1 MSSVLTKFLVLPLA
15 VVAQVFSTIP
25 ETHLRLTLFY
35 PSSSRHDAGRRVSA
49 PTGMSIARS
58 GNIYVVDDGNSRI
71 VKLGPTGGFISEFG
85 GPGSGQ
91 AAIQRSGL
99 GASITV
105 DQNEYVYVGNPVS
118 PKVQVFDSN
127 GAFIRSFR
135 VPFPVMSIA
144 VNRKQEIHVAVS
156 TNLATAKLILVFSET
171 GTFLRQFGDRLV
183 TSPGEI
189 TRSVNQTVI
198 ACDRQDNLYLAFR
211 SWPIIRKYSP
221 AGILTAEQQF
231 RVPSELVSEADRKNF
246 SLDFIARHA
255 DSSFVLPLL
264 THSISVSGSGRGYLL
279 LNAHSV
285 VVFESNCRVT
295 RQFRFRAP
303 RDRQNLFTR
312 LVGDLNSRRLY
323 LLDTR
328 SGEIYVTPGL

>member
-1 MSSVLTKFLVLPLA
+1 MSSVFTKFLVLPLA

-25 ETHLRLTLFY
+25 ETAIRLTLFY
-35 PSSSRHDAGRRVSA
+35 PSSSRDAAAKFSA
-49 PTGMSIARS
+49 PTAMTVALS

-71 VKLGPTGGFISEFG
+71 VKLGRTGRFILEFG
-85 GPGSGQ
+85 GSGSEQ

-105 DQNEYVYVGNPVS
+105 DQNENVYVGNSVS

-127 GAFIRSFR
+127 GGFIRSFR

-156 TNLATAKLILVFSET
+156 TNSATAKLILVFSET

-183 TSPGEI
+183 TNPGQV
-189 TRSVNQTVI
+189 TRSVNQAVI
-198 ACDRQDNLYLAFR
+198 ACDREDNLYLAFR

-231 RVPSELVSEADRKNF
+231 PVPSELVSEAERKNF
-246 SLDFIARHA
+246 SLDFIARNA

-264 THSISVSGSGRGYLL
+264 THSISISGSGRGYLL

-285 VVFESNCRVT
+285 VIFDSNCRVR

-303 RDRQNLFTR
+303 RDRENLFTR
-312 LVGDLNSRRLY
+312 LVGNLNSRRLY

-328 SGEIYVTPGL
+328 SGEIYVAPEL

>member
-1 MSSVLTKFLVLPLA
+1 MSSVFTKFLVLPLA

-25 ETHLRLTLFY
+25 EAPIRLTLFY
-35 PSSSRHDAGRRVSA
+35 PSSSGQDAATKFSA
-49 PTGMSIARS
+49 PTAMSVARS

-71 VKLGPTGGFISEFG
+71 VKLGPTGKFISEFG

-105 DQNEYVYVGNPVS
+105 DQNENVYVGNPIS

-144 VNRKQEIHVAVS
+144 VNRKKEIHVAVS
-156 TNLATAKLILVFSET
+156 TNSATAKLILVFSET
-171 GTFLRQFGDRLV
+171 GTFLRQFGERLV
-183 TSPGEI
+183 TNPGQV
-189 TRSVNQTVI
+189 TRAVNQTVI
-198 ACDRQDNLYLAFR
+198 ASDAQDNIYLAFR

-221 AGILTAEQQF
+221 AGLLAAEQQF
-231 RVPSELVSEADRKNF
+231 QVPSELVSQSERKNF
-246 SLDFIARHA
+246 SLDFIARNA

-264 THSISVSGSGRGYLL
+264 THSISISGRGRGYLL

-285 VVFESNCRVT
+285 VVFDSNCRVT

-303 RDRQNLFTR
+303 RDRENLFTR
-312 LVGDLNSRRLY
+312 LVGNLNSRRLY

-328 SGEIYVTPGL
+328 SGEIYLTPGL